1 MVVIMARKMKDV
13 LRCAEKQKQYDET
26 DINSIYQYALG
37 IEDKTLLQ
45 ILQEAN
51 LTEEDIK
58 WVRSKETD
66 KGLPGK
72 IIEASYFGYELNSR
86 QEADFDKVGA
96 ELKSTPADVDK
107 STLRYKS
114 GETISVTQ
122 IDFNHPVE
130 DDFYKSH
137 LYDKLKMLLVIF
149 YHRNKELPSKLLYN
163 VFYATLFK
171 PSIEDIA
178 IIESDFHEI
187 NRKIRT
193 GNAHLLSRSDGT
205 YLSTAPKSTKTVL
218 IEPYYGGEKIV
229 KRSFTLRKEYVNVI
243 LASYYTRMKD
253 AKEEKFLS
261 EEELFD
267 LKRMTFSEKI
277 QERFKPFL
285 YESITQIAE
294 TLNLFYEQTGAD
306 FTKLDVN
313 TISKSTISVLTAR
326 MLGLKKLK
334 CEEFT
339 KAGIVIKTIYF
350 NVHGTNKEKFR
361 LDDVDFLEIYNSPD
375 PHEEIEVDEET
386 GEEYKVIRTGWTDS
400 ELYAQLDSLKYLFVV
415 FQEDSDG
422 EIIFKGSKLWAM
434 SDEDINLA
442 FKDWLDIKKVLRDGV
457 QLTRVAWG
465 DGERTENNFPG
476 VADARRVHLRP
487 HGEKSFYVEAN
498 GETWGNGRI
507 SDTEELPGGRRM
519 TRQSYWLNNTFVR
532 EIVKELVD
540 TD

>member
-1 MVVIMARKMKDV
+1 MARKMKDV

-37 IEDKTLLQ
+37 IEGKTLLQ

-51 LTEEDIK
+51 LTEEDIE

-261 EEELFD
+261 EEELLD
-267 LKRMTFSEKI
+267 LKRMTFAEKI

>member
-1 MVVIMARKMKDV
+1 MARKMKDV

-37 IEDKTLLQ
+37 IEGKTLLQ

-51 LTEEDIK
+51 LTKEDIE

-96 ELKSTPADVDK
+96 ELKTTPADVDK

-171 PSIEDIA
+171 PSKEDIA

-187 NRKIRT
+187 NRKIST

-218 IEPYYGGEKIV
+218 VEPYYGGEKIV

-261 EEELFD
+261 EEELLD
-267 LKRMTFSEKI
+267 LKRMTFAEKI

-375 PHEEIEVDEET
+375 PHEEIEIDEET

-476 VADARRVHLRP
+476 VADARRIHLRP